1 VGLGGLA
8 ASVSKMCFKNSVGC
22 SVNFV
27 EKEQLFSENLS
38 IIVEVKKKNSMDFE
52 KTLKEKGVSFDN
64 IGKTNNT
71 KKIVFDGYINTE
83 ISLTKNVWKNS
94 LRERLQQ

>member
-1 VGLGGLA
+1 
-8 ASVSKMCFKNSVGC
+8 
-22 SVNFV
+22 
-27 EKEQLFSENLS
+27 
-38 IIVEVKKKNSMDFE
+38 
-52 KTLKEKGVSFDN
+52 VSFDN